1 MESTNWIV
9 HALVMGILANQK
21 KALTRWIELPQNS
34 IKGNWESSGE
44 TKHTKECHAQI
55 NWIHPRTIATIPN
68 IFKRK
73 LREDLD
79 INRIK
84 TLKETDKTFKVP
96 NRDNG
101 D

>member
-1 MESTNWIV
+1 MESTSWIV

-21 KALTRWIELPQNS
+21 KALTRWIELQQNS

-44 TKHTKECHAQI
+44 TKHTKECPAQI
-55 NWIHPRTIATIPN
+55 NRIHPRTIATIPN